1 MKNYPNPSFVLLS
14 LILLILAGCA
24 DPQKKIDAVNALPKT
39 TIEITET
46 LFEFGIVQQ
55 GDRIKHSFVFKNT
68 GTQPLVIGHVKTSC
82 SCTSSDWSNEPVAP
96 GAEAIVTLDLNT
108 SDKEGGISKG
118 ALVFMNTEEEKVR
131 VMMKG
136 TVETG
141 K

>member
-55 GDRIKHSFVFKNT
+55 GDRIKHSFVFVNKICCHAKIIALFLL
-68 GTQPLVIGHVKTSC
+68 PDLE
-82 SCTSSDWSNEPVAP
+82 SNQ
-96 GAEAIVTLDLNT
+96 D
-108 SDKEGGISKG
+108 
-118 ALVFMNTEEEKVR
+118 
-131 VMMKG
+131 
-136 TVETG
+136 
-141 K
+141 